1 MLAATQD
8 VFSLSELFTALTDLL
23 HLRHPVINQL
33 RNYLSHKG
41 ISEEAVAPSLLSYTD
56 VALRRSANV
65 GADPRVSGSH
75 TLLPPAA
82 AAGAAQTIGSED
94 FSFNVMLAFD
104 DEKQHMRRNQYED
117 ALFRCEDDRFEAD
130 VILETTRSAAAQL
143 ESLERELQTAPAR
156 PLKLRDD
163 ALSAVQQAAIRR
175 VYNHNGA
182 DVEVLKVGETAV

>member
-1 MLAATQD
+1 M
-8 VFSLSELFTALTDLL
+8 S
-23 HLRHPVINQL
+23 
-33 RNYLSHKG
+33 
-41 ISEEAVAPSLLSYTD
+41 
-56 VALRRSANV
+56 RSA
-65 GADPRVSGSH
+65 GLPTWEQIHACPGPTPSYH
-75 TLLPPAA
+75 LLPPQVPRHVGSQRSYAESLVLNDDLVS
-82 AAGAAQTIGSED
+82 QTIGSED
-94 FSFNVMLAFD
+94 FSFNVMLVFD